1 MILDHFKR
9 KKYDA
14 KKNIK
19 IKPDGIIK
27 CPACEKMIF
36 KGELNKYRVCNYCG
50 NYFKMSALERI
61 DSIADNGTF
70 VEYFKARKSKN
81 PLNFPGYDQKQE
93 ELKKNLRIDEAVIS
107 GICKI
112 DDRRV
117 VIVAMD
123 THFMMGSMGVALGE
137 KVTKSI
143 ELSMKKKIPIIIFSA
158 SGGARMQEGM
168 FSLMQMAKTSQ
179 AIGKHREKGLLSIC
193 VMTDPTTGGVSASFA
208 SLGDVIIGEKGAL
221 IGFAGP
227 RVISQVTGTILPD
240 GFQRADFLLEHG
252 LLDMVVAR
260 EDMKS
265 TLTKLL
271 DIFVPEKQSDKQA
284 EKKKTKK

>member
-93 ELKKNLRIDEAVIS
+93 ELKKNLGIDEAVIS

-240 GFQRADFLLEHG
+240 ADFLLEHG

-260 EDMKS
+260 EDMKY
-265 TLTKLL
+265 TLAKLL

>member
-1 MILDHFKR
+1 
-9 KKYDA
+9 
-14 KKNIK
+14 
-19 IKPDGIIK
+19 
-27 CPACEKMIF
+27 
-36 KGELNKYRVCNYCG
+36 
-50 NYFKMSALERI
+50 MSALERI

-93 ELKKNLRIDEAVIS
+93 ELKKNLGIDEAVIS

-179 AIGKHREKGLLSIC
+179 AIGKHREKGLYPSVL
-193 VMTDPTTGGVSASFA
+193 
-208 SLGDVIIGEKGAL
+208 
-221 IGFAGP
+221 
-227 RVISQVTGTILPD
+227 
-240 GFQRADFLLEHG
+240 
-252 LLDMVVAR
+252 
-260 EDMKS
+260 
-265 TLTKLL
+265 
-271 DIFVPEKQSDKQA
+271 
-284 EKKKTKK
+284 

>member
-1 MILDHFKR
+1 
-9 KKYDA
+9 
-14 KKNIK
+14 
-19 IKPDGIIK
+19 
-27 CPACEKMIF
+27 
-36 KGELNKYRVCNYCG
+36 
-50 NYFKMSALERI
+50 
-61 DSIADNGTF
+61 
-70 VEYFKARKSKN
+70 
-81 PLNFPGYDQKQE
+81 
-93 ELKKNLRIDEAVIS
+93 
-107 GICKI
+107 
-112 DDRRV
+112 
-117 VIVAMD
+117 
-123 THFMMGSMGVALGE
+123 
-137 KVTKSI
+137 
-143 ELSMKKKIPIIIFSA
+143 
-158 SGGARMQEGM
+158 
-168 FSLMQMAKTSQ
+168 MQMAKTSQ

-260 EDMKS
+260 EDMKY
-265 TLTKLL
+265 TLAKLL

>member
-93 ELKKNLRIDEAVIS
+93 ELKKNLGIDEAVI
-107 GICKI
+107 
-112 DDRRV
+112 
-117 VIVAMD
+117 
-123 THFMMGSMGVALGE
+123 
-137 KVTKSI
+137 TKSI

-260 EDMKS
+260 EDMKY
-265 TLTKLL
+265 TLAKLL

>member
-1 MILDHFKR
+1 
-9 KKYDA
+9 
-14 KKNIK
+14 
-19 IKPDGIIK
+19 
-27 CPACEKMIF
+27 
-36 KGELNKYRVCNYCG
+36 
-50 NYFKMSALERI
+50 
-61 DSIADNGTF
+61 
-70 VEYFKARKSKN
+70 
-81 PLNFPGYDQKQE
+81 
-93 ELKKNLRIDEAVIS
+93 
-107 GICKI
+107 
-112 DDRRV
+112 
-117 VIVAMD
+117 
-123 THFMMGSMGVALGE
+123 
-137 KVTKSI
+137 
-143 ELSMKKKIPIIIFSA
+143 
-158 SGGARMQEGM
+158 MQEGM

-260 EDMKS
+260 EDMKY
-265 TLTKLL
+265 TLAKLL

-284 EKKKTKK
+284 EKKKTKTERTEPRLTYFVIKTIRIKKHKSPRVYKGDKAINNAPVQATPFPPFTPGRIGKLCPRIAPIPVSIKIKVFWSSFPGFQNKIIRKIGTIHFAISIKSTVMPALFPSVRKTLVLPGFPEP